1 MHEQFCPRCFTAL
14 PSGVSQCRRCG
25 LDPDAWERDI
35 PYAERLIHALGH
47 PHSEVRM
54 GAIIALGER
63 HETAACPAL
72 LHCALVWPSDVVQA
86 LEIIRAL
93 RGMGASEALERLASE
108 HPAHA
113 VREAAG
119 AEHTFDEGTRT

>member
-1 MHEQFCPRCFTAL
+1 MNAQFCPRCFTAL
-14 PSGVSQCRRCG
+14 PENSRQCVRCG

-54 GAIIALGER
+54 GAIIALGKR
-63 HETAACPAL
+63 RETAACAAL
-72 LHCALVWPSDVVQA
+72 LHCALVWPGDVIQG
-86 LEIIRAL
+86 LEIVRAL
-93 RGMGASEALERLASE
+93 CAMRPAAEAEHALARLGDE

-113 VREAAG
+113 IRTAARIQ
-119 AEHTFDEGTRT
+119 EQTT